1 MSTNIHRWPA
11 QQRVRT
17 GAVAEALPPELADCT
32 RVLLATTRSL
42 AKSEI
47 ATATRQALGA
57 KLVAEHATMRA
68 HSPVEDVLAL
78 AALLRA
84 TGAERVVALGGGS
97 VIDGAKV
104 ACRAVWAGAADKAAL
119 IGLSVSRG
127 AETEGWDTTEPTPR
141 IVAVPTKSSSGR

>member
-17 GAVAEALPPELADCT
+17 GPVAESLPPEVADCT

-97 VIDGAKV
+97 ASATGPVRTR
-104 ACRAVWAGAADKAAL
+104 CCAGQRWMFVL
-119 IGLSVSRG
+119 IRLSLPRPSPPAPRRG
-127 AETEGWDTTEPTPR
+127 SP
-141 IVAVPTKSSSGR
+141 GR